1 MNSTTKVFGVLLLGS
16 FVFLSAINYMA
27 DNIDDYEA
35 VPLPPPK
42 HKTIVSHNPMIKVD
56 ATSRSKWTLV
66 DFSTGETY
74 SIKDLEKERSKLN
87 KYPWDIGFQRTKIIT
102 NSGLTNPD
110 GNVAVRNMGPVD
122 FDSVSVAP
130 TAGYIQDA
138 KSYGKI
144 INKAIADWYLY
155 RTRTHNVESQ
165 KNVYAVRMAEGG
177 YLKMRILNYYCN
189 REEAECKNIMCGRQE
204 AACYGIEYV
213 LPKESGRHFPP
224 PVIPDKEASLIS
236 DSPTPPISILPEP
249 VN

>member
-1 MNSTTKVFGVLLLGS
+1 MNGTAKVFGILVLGS

-42 HKTIVSHNPMIKVD
+42 IKPIESHNPMITID
-56 ATSRSKWTLV
+56 ATSRNKWTLV
-66 DFSTGETY
+66 DFSTGETH
-74 SIKDLEKERSKLN
+74 SINDLEKERSKLN
-87 KYPWDIGFQRTKIIT
+87 DYPWDLGFQRTKIIT
-102 NSGLTNPD
+102 NSGMTNPK
-110 GNVAVRNMGPVD
+110 GNVAVRNLGVID

-130 TAGYIQDA
+130 AAGYTQDA
-138 KSYGKI
+138 KSYGKV

-177 YLKMRILNYYCN
+177 YLKMRILNYYCKH
-189 REEAECKNIMCGRQE
+189 EEAECKMIMCGRQE

-213 LPKESGRHFPP
+213 LPKDNGRHFPP
-224 PVIPDKEASLIS
+224 PVLTTPQASS
-236 DSPTPPISILPEP
+236 DPPSTESI
-249 VN
+249 N